1 MPTIESLF
9 ELAIELRDNGN
20 LDHSIG
26 VLSKILDR
34 YPGNESIH
42 KVYVIRGGIYGDLGN
57 HTLALGDFKNATL
70 LNPKSELASLG
81 LYIAYIELARYEDA
95 IHELIRYL
103 SSYPAELYKDTLE
116 ELVNDLHH
124 GYMTAYREDI
134 LRLARQN
141 GIQT

>member
-9 ELAIELRDNGN
+9 ELAIELRDSGN

-26 VLSKILDR
+26 VLSKILER
-34 YPGNESIH
+34 YPGNESIY
-42 KVYVIRGGIYGDLGN
+42 KVYVIRAGIYGELGN
-57 HTLALGDFKNATL
+57 HALALEDFKNAAH

-81 LYIAYIELARYEDA
+81 LYISYAELTQYEDA

-103 SSYPAELYKDTLE
+103 SSYPAELYKETLE
-116 ELVNDLHH
+116 ELVNDLQH

-134 LRLARQN
+134 LRLAKQN
-141 GIQT
+141 GIHI

>member
-9 ELAIELRDNGN
+9 ELAIELRDSGN

-34 YPGNESIH
+34 YPGNESIY
-42 KVYVIRGGIYGDLGN
+42 KVCVIRAGIYGEQGN
-57 HTLALGDFKNATL
+57 HALALEDFKNATR
-70 LNPKSELASLG
+70 LNPKSEIASLG
-81 LYIAYIELARYEDA
+81 LYISYAELAQYDDA

-116 ELVNDLHH
+116 ELVNDLEH

-141 GIQT
+141 GIHT